1 MSQARGLQ
9 NFISDLRNAK
19 SKEDESKRVSKELA
33 NIRSKFTASGSLSS
47 YQKKKYVWK
56 LVYAFMLGYDVDFG
70 HAEVVS
76 LVGSAKYSEKQVG
89 YVAMSLLLKAGDSM
103 MNMIVNSIRNDLVG
117 SYDDAATSLALTSI
131 ANVSG
136 IELMQALHVEVQ
148 RVLVSPN
155 ATPAVRKKAALCL
168 LRLIRQLPDSIASAD
183 FAPHISNLLQD
194 RHIGVLTSTM
204 SLLIGLT
211 SKHEQEYETMIP
223 YAIHILSTLVLKKSV
238 SPDYLY
244 YRTPSPWLQIKLLR
258 FLQYYPELMASGQA
272 YVATLKQCLA
282 RILNDTDVSD
292 SINKS
297 NADHAVLFEAIST
310 IVVFG
315 DSGDEDLQLA
325 AMRLL
330 GKFISVR
337 EPNIR
342 YLGLMTMSRLAVLH
356 NNTNKEQIKT
366 FQSVVV
372 HSLKDADI
380 SVRRRA
386 LDLLFVMCDQTNAE
400 SIVDEL
406 ITYLVAADAGIRE
419 QMVLKI
425 AVLAEKF
432 ATSKKWYVDTILKLI
447 SISGDQVSD
456 SIWHRVIVI
465 VTNNSD
471 DDLQQYVATTMF
483 DVCSSKNAH
492 VKAVA
497 VGSYVLGEFG
507 FLIAEEA
514 GKSGEVQF
522 QVLHQHWPLIDA
534 NTQGIMLTAFAKMY
548 NLYEE
553 IRPIIDPI
561 FAKLKT
567 SVDVELQQRSNEY
580 RILGSLGPEIMEDIL
595 REMPAFDT
603 QKVSTLEIA
612 LDQEHSDTHDVNVF
626 KKKDPNSPAS
636 KRGSKTAQQE
646 PEPEILV
653 QAEPEPEPDLLGGFD
668 DPPPAPIGGFED
680 PPLSKQAVTVGDP
693 AAVASSFAKLLSTPQ
708 GVLFQN
714 EYVQVGVKQEFR
726 GSQGRI
732 QLFAGNM
739 GAESFTNFKLDMPQ
753 VPYLRTAVQDEM
765 GATGAGCTLA
775 PKQQA
780 RVMIMAEAIAP
791 YCEAPGL
798 TVTFETSTTTHSYPL
813 KLPIVP
819 TSFTEPVTVDK
830 AAFMG
835 RWGQLAAKESQE
847 IITVSR
853 TVDPA
858 MMQQVAALLTG
869 LKYGRCQEVD
879 SPTTCSGCGT
889 MKTGAKDGQGN
900 PISVGCLVRI
910 EANGDKFRVTA
921 RTLHPVVSQGVKET
935 FCKVLKAL

>member
-33 NIRSKFTASGSLSS
+33 NIRSKFTASSSLSS

-183 FAPHISNLLQD
+183 FAPHIANLLQD
-194 RHIGVLTSTM
+194 RHYGVLTSTM

-258 FLQYYPELMASGQA
+258 FLQYYPELMSSGEA

-522 QVLHQHWPLIDA
+522 QVLHQHWPLIDT

-580 RILGSLGPEIMEDIL
+580 RVLGSLGPEIMEDIL

-626 KKKDPNSPAS
+626 KKKDSEAA
-636 KRGSKTAQQE
+636 KRGSKVQQLQQ
-646 PEPEILV
+646 PEPEILI
-653 QAEPEPEPDLLGGFD
+653 QPEPEPDLLGGFD
-668 DPPPAPIGGFED
+668 EPEIAAIVPPTPPPGNKT
-680 PPLSKQAVTVGDP
+680 SVTCNDP
-693 AAVASSFAKLLSTPQ
+693 AAVAAGFAKLLSTPQ

-726 GSQGRI
+726 GSQGRV

-739 GAESFTNFKLDMPQ
+739 CRGGDFTNFKITIPE
-753 VPYLRTAVQDEM
+753 VPYLRTAIQDEM
-765 GATGAGCTLA
+765 GATNPAGCTVS

-780 RVMIMAEAIAP
+780 RLMIMAEAIAP
-791 YCEAPGL
+791 YSEAPAF
-798 TVTFETSTTTHSYPL
+798 TITFETANATHSYPL
-813 KLPIVP
+813 RLPIVP

-835 RWGQLAAKESQE
+835 RWGQLAPKESQE
-847 IITVSR
+847 IVTVSR
-853 TVDPA
+853 TVDSA

-869 LKYGRCQEVD
+869 MKYGRCQEVD

-910 EANGDKFRVTA
+910 EANADKFRVTA

-935 FCKVLKAL
+935 FCKALKML